1 MKKTILFLLFLFAAL
16 RLAAS
21 DPFCI
26 AVLDNGLTVITFRN
40 TDAPRIMT
48 YIAVRAGSV
57 NDPADST
64 GLAHYF
70 EHMMF
75 KGSERIASLDW
86 AKEKPLLDKTAELFE
101 QYRKEKDPEKRKAIY
116 AEIDRVSGQAAQY
129 ANDEYW
135 SLVRQM
141 GATGTNAFTAQEITA
156 YENDIPAGMLDRFLT
171 LEAERF
177 SNVALRRFHTELET
191 VYEEFNR
198 TQDNADR
205 QIFNTMTALLYG
217 AESPCGR
224 PVIGLPEH
232 LKNPSIRDVE
242 TFFRTY
248 YIPSNMVVILS
259 GDLDHEKAVQSVKNT
274 FGKLPGSRK
283 KIPAL
288 SPPPPMTAGK
298 SATIYSR
305 ESGKILLAWRFPKN
319 RETDYLFSLL
329 FSVLKNGRCGLL
341 DAKLIQPQKVLS
353 ANAGTWGNQFDNIL
367 LIEAKPKT
375 GQTLEEV
382 RSLIMAEIDAVK
394 KGAFDPA
401 ILSSVTNNDRFELMQ
416 MLEERGSAAEI
427 ALFSLFKERQTMADI
442 YADLQKADTATVQM
456 VADYAEKNLKYPVT
470 VYRKTGEPENM
481 IHAEKPPITPVVL
494 SGKPSAFADEL
505 NRISAGTLPEVT
517 VPDFSRIKENGAV
530 YAVQNT
536 VNDRFRLT
544 LYLGGGTW
552 DDPQMLIE
560 HILAYGKQL
569 GTEKRSLAD
578 FNRKLYEL
586 GLTMNFFCTDYESGI
601 TITGLQKHFTAA
613 VELLKERITQAKADP
628 AVWEKY
634 VESVRQKRANAKKS
648 PSALTDAALTCALYG
663 NDRTNNPELYT
674 MSSAELA
681 KLGGDHP
688 ARIFRNLLNFRTAG
702 LSYYGPEP
710 DPDSID
716 SLIWEKDAFR
726 GTMRYF
732 DTPKDFQIRQPQENT
747 VYILPLPDTAQVSA
761 YLVRPDQN
769 SKIPAE
775 TAFAALMSRY
785 SGQLFFQELREK
797 QSFGY
802 IAGAV
807 FAVPSIQPRN
817 KSFFLSVIG
826 TQPDKL
832 TDAVTAMRKLTEQM
846 PEDPHLFAASRQN
859 VLEQY
864 RAARVKPEDLV
875 GKQMD
880 LERLLRP
887 MDQVKRDYDA
897 VRNMTAE
904 NFFRQIN
911 DKLNS
916 SRDLWIISGN
926 LPDGIDGRLTDFG
939 KVIYLSPGDILPD

>member
-1 MKKTILFLLFLFAAL
+1 MKKTVLALLFLFAVL
-16 RLAAS
+16 TLAAS
-21 DPFCI
+21 DPFRT

-86 AKEKPLLDKTAELFE
+86 AKEKPLLDRTAELFE
-101 QYRKEKDPEKRKAIY
+101 QYREEKDPEKRKAIY

-141 GATGTNAFTAQEITA
+141 GATGTNAFTAYEITA
-156 YENDIPAGMLDRFLT
+156 YENDIPANMLDRFLT

-177 SNVALRRFHTELET
+177 SNIALRRFHTELET

-205 QIFNTMTALLYG
+205 QVFNTMTSLLYG
-217 AESPCGR
+217 AESPWGR

-242 TFFRTY
+242 AFFRTY

-259 GDLDHEKAVQSVKNT
+259 GDLDHEKAVQSVKKT
-274 FGKLPGSRK
+274 FGKLPGSAK

-288 SPPPPMTAGK
+288 LPPSPMTAEK

-305 ESGKILLAWRFPKN
+305 ESGKIMLAWRFPKN

-329 FSVLKNGRCGLL
+329 YSVLKNGRCGLL

-353 ANAGTWGNQFDNIL
+353 ADAGTWGNQFDHIL
-367 LIEAKPKT
+367 IVEAKPKT

-382 RSLIMAEIDAVK
+382 RALIMAEIDAVK

-401 ILSSVTNNDRFELMQ
+401 VLSAVTNNDRFELMQ
-416 MLEERGSAAEI
+416 MLEERGSSADI
-427 ALFSLFKERQTMADI
+427 ALFTLFKERQTMADV
-442 YADLQKADTATVQM
+442 YTDLQKADAATVQM
-456 VADYAEKNLKYPVT
+456 VADYAAKNLKYPVT

-481 IHAEKPPITPVVL
+481 VHAEKPPITPVAL
-494 SGKPSAFADEL
+494 SGKPSAFAAEL
-505 NRISAGTLPEVT
+505 NRIPAGTPPEVT

-530 YAVQNT
+530 HAVQNT

-544 LYLGGGTW
+544 LYLGGGSW

-560 HILAYGKQL
+560 HILAYGEQL

-586 GLTMNFFCTDYESGI
+586 GLTMSFFCSDYESGI
-601 TITGLQKHFTAA
+601 SVTGLQKHFSAA

-628 AVWEKY
+628 EVWKKY
-634 VESVRQKRANAKKS
+634 VESVRQKRANAEKS
-648 PSALTDAALTCALYG
+648 PSVLTDAALTCALYG
-663 NDRTNNPELYT
+663 NEKNNNPALYT
-674 MSSAELA
+674 MSSAELE
-681 KLGGDHP
+681 KLGGTHP
-688 ARIFRNLLNFRTAG
+688 AQIFRNLLNIRTAS

-710 DPDSID
+710 DPDSIEA
-716 SLIWEKDAFR
+716 LIWKKGTIR

-732 DTPKDFQIRQPQENT
+732 DNPKDFQIRQPQENI
-747 VYILPLPDTAQVSA
+747 VYVLPLTDSAQVTA
-761 YLVRPDQN
+761 YLVRPDRN
-769 SKIPAE
+769 SKIPGE

-802 IAGAV
+802 VAGAT

-826 TQPDKL
+826 SQPDKL
-832 TDAVTAMRKLTEQM
+832 TDAMTAMRKLTAQM
-846 PEDPHLFAASRQN
+846 PEDLNLFAASRQN
-859 VLEQY
+859 VLERY
-864 RAARVKPEDLV
+864 RAARTKPEDLCET
-875 GKQMD
+875 KMN

-887 MDQVKRDYDA
+887 LDQVKLDYDA
-897 VRNMTAE
+897 VQNMTAE
-904 NFFRQIN
+904 DFFRQIK

-916 SRDLWIISGN
+916 SKDLWVIAGN
-926 LPDGIDGRLTDFG
+926 IPDGIDSKLTGFG
-939 KVIYLSPGDILPD
+939 KVITLSPGDILPD